1 MSANTLQEIF
11 TELRNRLKN
20 ATQVNGYTFNLGE
33 TVYDTPQN
41 LTVDQLPCVVII
53 IGEVKSTTKVT
64 NNLKCGFEVDV
75 MVNAHCLKPELE
87 VGVPEKTDT
96 EVALDLMFDVQ
107 KALLSGGVV
116 LKQNL
121 DNVKIEDVVS
131 SIAQTKQD
139 GLPVIS
145 VGVLLRVVYNQI
157 FK

>member
-1 MSANTLQEIF
+1 MSDNNLKVIYNELKKRLESLTKANGFVFDIGSTI
-11 TELRNRLKN
+11 
-20 ATQVNGYTFNLGE
+20 
-33 TVYDTPQN
+33 YDAAQH
-41 LTVDQLPCVVII
+41 LTVDQMPCAAIVM
-53 IGEVKSTTKVT
+53 GEVRSADKVT
-64 NNLKCGFEVDV
+64 NNLKCSFVVDV

>member
-1 MSANTLQEIF
+1 MSDNNLKVIYNELKKRLESLTKANGFVFDIGD
-11 TELRNRLKN
+11 
-20 ATQVNGYTFNLGE
+20 AI
-33 TVYDTPQN
+33 YDTAQH
-41 LTVDQLPCVVII
+41 LTIDQMPCATII
-53 IGEVKSTTKVT
+53 MGEVRSADKVT
-64 NNLKCGFEVDV
+64 NNLKCGFVVDV

-116 LKQNL
+116 LKQNS